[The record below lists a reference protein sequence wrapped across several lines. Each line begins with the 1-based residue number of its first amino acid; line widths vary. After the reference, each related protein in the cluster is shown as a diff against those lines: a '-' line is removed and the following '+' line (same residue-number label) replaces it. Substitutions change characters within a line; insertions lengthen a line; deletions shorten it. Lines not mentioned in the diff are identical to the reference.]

1 MVCMQRS
8 STKFFYSDVT
18 CNMVFIMSSLGEVL
32 YLSRFEVDMLGI
44 PMTEVI
50 RIIEEAFR
58 EKAEGRVEVPP
69 KPGIHPQE
77 NAFIHAMP
85 AYIPKM
91 RSAGVKWVSGFPENP
106 KRGLPYISGLLILN
120 DPRTGVP
127 ICVMDCTWIT
137 AKRTGAAT
145 AIAAK
150 HMARKD
156 SRTIGILGCG
166 VQGRSNLEALTVVCK
181 DLEEVKAYDIDKRN
195 LQAYVKETTARYGI
209 KVVPVDSPRKA
220 VQHSDI
226 VVTAGPILKHPQPL
240 IEASWFKDVGFACP
254 LDFDSYW
261 KPEAM
266 HSMDKFCT
274 DDREQL
280 TYYKKLGYFCS
291 TPSIHTDLSEIV
303 SGEKPGRENPKE
315 RIMCMNLGLAIEDMA
330 TAILIYEKAKK
341 SGVGTTL
348 PM

>member
-1 MVCMQRS
+1 MV
-8 STKFFYSDVT
+8 SD
-18 CNMVFIMSSLGEVL
+18 MSSLGEIL
-32 YLSRFEVDMLGI
+32 YLSRSDVDKLDI
-44 PMTEVI
+44 PIME
-50 RIIEEAFR
+50 IIQTVETAFR

-85 AYIPKM
+85 AYIPGM
-91 RSAGVKWVSGFPENP
+91 NSAGVKWVSGFPGNP
-106 KRGLPYISGLLILN
+106 KKGLPYISGLLILN
-120 DPRTGVP
+120 DPKTGIP

-150 HMARKD
+150 YLARPN
-156 SRTIGILGCG
+156 SQTLGILGCG
-166 VQGRSNLEALTVVCK
+166 VQGRSNLEALDAAYK
-181 DLEEVKAYDIDKRN
+181 GLREVKAYDINKKA
-195 LQAYVKETTARYGI
+195 LQKYVKDMATKYET

-220 VQHSDI
+220 VQDSDI
-226 VVTAGPILKHPQPL
+226 VVTAGPILKRPQPS
-240 IEASWFKDVGFACP
+240 IEALWFKAGGFACP

-274 DDREQL
+274 DDKEQL
-280 TYYKKLGYFCS
+280 RYYKKLGYFRN
-291 TPSIHTDLSEIV
+291 TPVEHADLAEII
-303 SGEKPGRENPKE
+303 SGKEPGRESSEE

-330 TAILIYEKAKK
+330 TAIRIYENAKK
-341 SGVGTTL
+341 AGIGITL
-348 PM
+348 PL